1 MYLFITISGK
11 AQADT
16 AVLSDGRTFQKSH
29 VSGIHEMIQIITDQ
43 PAPHRHCMCPGVI
56 LLMSLH
62 ACSTL
67 QIVYSYYYI
76 IPCGIIKL
84 YCRTALHYAVCKKN
98 LPIVDL
104 LLNCDIVTG
113 LFMQDDEGNNPLHK
127 V

>member
-11 AQADT
+11 AQTDT
-16 AVLSDGRTFQKSH
+16 AALSDGRTFQKAMLPAYMNPAHLKRQLISRDHTLH
-29 VSGIHEMIQIITDQ
+29 VSWCNIADE
-43 PAPHRHCMCPGVI
+43 
-56 LLMSLH
+56 L
-62 ACSTL
+62 ACSIL

>member
-29 VSGIHEMIQIITDQ
+29 VAGIHEMIQIITDQ

-62 ACSTL
+62 AVL
-67 QIVYSYYYI
+67 Y
-76 IPCGIIKL
+76 KL
-84 YCRTALHYAVCKKN
+84 CTHTTILSLVAS
-98 LPIVDL
+98 
-104 LLNCDIVTG
+104 
-113 LFMQDDEGNNPLHK
+113 
-127 V
+127 